1 MFSHWVGKVACQ
13 FVHRCVCS
21 CSANCY
27 SSQHLQS
34 FLDHPA
40 FTCSLLS
47 YFSEGAAVRE
57 EAFLPVAVDMYLKLV
72 QLFVDGETRIVLP
85 QASRSLKLQG
95 HSELQVSTPC
105 L

>member
-1 MFSHWVGKVACQ
+1 MS
-13 FVHRCVCS
+13 VCS
-21 CSANCY
+21 TDVCVVAVLTTTHPASPVPD
-27 SSQHLQS
+27 HL
-34 FLDHPA
+34 A

-57 EAFLPVAVDMYLKLV
+57 EAFLRVAVDMYLKLV
-72 QLFVDGETRIVLP
+72 QLFVDGETSMVLP

-95 HSELQVSTPC
+95 HSELQVNAPC